1 MLLLVNFL
9 LFLFYVSQLKRSIFI
24 LLPIYYH
31 FVTCYTLLGS
41 KYYDFSEKVPFD
53 FYLSLNDESISYMAY
68 TFSIAAFFFFIG
80 VLFTSNFREKSVGL
94 DFNKARYILS
104 KLSSIKILSIYLFV
118 ILCLHIGHGVSH
130 IYSREGYL
138 IGDAGNKYFRIIY
151 SSLLPVSLM
160 LLPFLK
166 NKALRMTLFIALF
179 FLVFGTSSRN
189 IILIPVSYCFGV
201 LIRDNKIGFLRGG
214 GTVASVVILSAAALQ
229 YRFNQFQGVIPNAIE
244 FFTNGI
250 NMDFVF
256 LAINYLSSFSFFA
269 SALTVQNFPLDMPA
283 FYSSIN
289 PLPSSFIDVEHMIAV
304 QKLNQNA
311 PFPAIGTLAQGGV
324 FFVSIY
330 YFLLGFCWSKFAG
343 DLIKRSKIIAF
354 FVYVFFLLFM
364 VLSIQYNLRSVTRYI
379 YYILF
384 FSMIFKV
391 FRIIIFNLRQHE
403 KSFK

>member
-1 MLLLVNFL
+1 M
-9 LFLFYVSQLKRSIFI
+9 
-24 LLPIYYH
+24 
-31 FVTCYTLLGS
+31 
-41 KYYDFSEKVPFD
+41 
-53 FYLSLNDESISYMAY
+53 
-68 TFSIAAFFFFIG
+68 
-80 VLFTSNFREKSVGL
+80 
-94 DFNKARYILS
+94 
-104 KLSSIKILSIYLFV
+104 
-118 ILCLHIGHGVSH
+118 
-130 IYSREGYL
+130 

-384 FSMIFKV
+384 F
-391 FRIIIFNLRQHE
+391 
-403 KSFK
+403 